1 MKWKVVLYITVLAA
15 FLVTHNYIST
25 KYIIPLLP
33 SYQSYQNYINAIVAL
48 ALGWK
53 LIDIISNHIYRTT
66 KKVTDEPTAQ
76 LAKSLTKIAGL
87 LILLTVIVTTF
98 NISAAA
104 SLTLGSFTGLVVGM
118 ATQSVLKN
126 VAAGIFIIFT
136 QKIKPGEK
144 ITIIKDIREENYEE
158 YQNENLT
165 KRWHKISKSTIAS
178 GVVKDITIMYTV
190 LETDDGNTIMIPS
203 ATLLEATL
211 EKSLKKKRKKK

>member
-1 MKWKVVLYITVLAA
+1 MKWKVALYIVALAA
-15 FLVTHNYIST
+15 FLVIHNYIST
-25 KYIIPLLP
+25 KYIIPIFP

-53 LIDIISNHIYRTT
+53 LVDIISNHVYKTT
-66 KKVTDEPTAQ
+66 KKVIDEPTAQ
-76 LAKSLTKIAGL
+76 LAKSLTKIAGFI
-87 LILLTVIVTTF
+87 ILLTVIVTTF
-98 NISAAA
+98 NISTAA

-165 KRWHKISKSTIAS
+165 KRWHKISKAIIAS

-190 LETDDGNTIMIPS
+190 LETDDGDTIMIPS

-211 EKSLKKKRKKK
+211 EKSSKKKIKK